1 MIDFEK
7 RLRDLED
14 DLTNTT
20 TGELLKKFQMPNDDV
35 DSAEK
40 GKGFC
45 LPYVGIIAVLIPL
58 ITAAVLYFAKPK
70 WVTKKAKGKQVICM
84 KSLLI
89 WTTIITVIGWTGL
102 FLVNYCGAF
111 NGAAVCFGK

>member
-1 MIDFEK
+1 MADFEQ
-7 RLRDLED
+7 RLRELED
-14 DLTNTT
+14 SLTDTE
-20 TGELLKKFQMPNDDV
+20 GVLLGHKVQMPNDDV